1 MYHLFKIGNQYDEME
16 AYQYNFIL
24 FICKLYKVFKTLFKI
39 KKINFKNINRV
50 LTFVR
55 NTFWLKKDTITA

>member
-24 FICKLYKVFKTLFKI
+24 FICKL
-39 KKINFKNINRV
+39 KKF
-50 LTFVR
+50 
-55 NTFWLKKDTITA
+55 LKPYSK